1 MTSDITDIMNAT
13 GRESIIAV
21 QSLFDDD
28 IGTPH
33 MQESD
38 PFGTL
43 GTLHSAIPDHIQV
56 SYTKVMHKTPLLWL
70 HLVPVHQMLQV
81 RV

>member
-1 MTSDITDIMNAT
+1 MTSDVTDIMNAT
-13 GRESIIAV
+13 GGESIITV
-21 QSLFDDD
+21 RSLFDDD

-33 MQESD
+33 TQESD

-43 GTLHSAIPDHIQV
+43 GTLRSAIPDHVQV
-56 SYTKVMHKTPLLWL
+56 SYTKVMHKTPPLWL